1 MVAGPVSVGGAQ
13 GPEEAQDGREGGR
26 DSVSDRG
33 TDGEA
38 PGVRGCSDRGPGMA
52 SSSRGAQRSDSAEAA
67 WLTQC
72 LGLSSEET

>member
-1 MVAGPVSVGGAQ
+1 M
-13 GPEEAQDGREGGR
+13 
-26 DSVSDRG
+26 SDRG
-33 TDGEA
+33 IDGEA